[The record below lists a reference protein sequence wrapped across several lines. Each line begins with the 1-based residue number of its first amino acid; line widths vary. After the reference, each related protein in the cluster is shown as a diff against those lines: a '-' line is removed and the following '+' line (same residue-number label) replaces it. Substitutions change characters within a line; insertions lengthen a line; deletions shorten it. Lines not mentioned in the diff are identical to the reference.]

1 MKLYSYFR
9 SSAAF
14 RVRIALNLKG
24 LAFEPQF
31 VHLARGEHRQPEYGA
46 LNPQGLVPA
55 LEDGGKLLTQ
65 SLAIIEYLEEK
76 HPSPPLLPKDLLG
89 RARVR
94 SLSLLV
100 ACEIHPLNNLRA
112 LQYLEHELGH
122 SEQEKNKWYQ
132 HWIHDG
138 MAKLEAD
145 LVRGTAAGRFCYGD
159 APSMADC
166 CLVPQIFNARR
177 FKCDLSHAPTA
188 LRVFEECMKLEAF
201 QRAQPSSQ
209 PDAE

>member
-1 MKLYSYFR
+1 MKLYTYFR

-24 LAFEPQF
+24 LGYEPWF
-31 VHLARGEHRQPEYGA
+31 VHLARGEHRAAEYGA
-46 LNPQGLVPA
+46 LNPQALIPA
-55 LEDGGKLLTQ
+55 LADDGNLLTQ

-76 HPSPPLLPKDLLG
+76 HPVPALLPKDLLG

-94 SLSLLV
+94 SLALLV

-112 LQYLEHELGH
+112 LKYLVDKLGR
-122 SEQEKNKWYQ
+122 SEQDKNEWYR

-145 LVRGTAAGRFCYGD
+145 LARGTRTGRFCHGET
-159 APSMADC
+159 PTVADC
-166 CLVPQIFNARR
+166 CLVPQIFNAQR
-177 FKCDLSHAPTA
+177 FNCDLSHAPTA
-188 LRVFEECMKLEAF
+188 LRVFEECMTLDAF
-201 QRAQPSSQ
+201 QRAQPSRQ